1 MPLPRLTLV
10 SMLACAAAAA
20 ARQPAESPTATAAPE
35 PSPQAEST
43 PPSSPEAPPQR
54 PITYSLGVRGDFN
67 FNAGLSDAP
76 GNVTVT
82 RADLSF
88 DVGIPV
94 GLRGQFGIS
103 LDAERSHYNFSD
115 ATTFVPNDPDTNF
128 DANITSLSF
137 SFARQENET
146 WGWLVGGG
154 FGAGFE
160 SGAHIDQS
168 LFATGFGGV
177 RYAINEKVRIA
188 LGAIVTTQIEDNPL
202 ILPLLGLDWRF
213 DERTSISS
221 EGKPGLTLAY
231 ALDSSWIVRTGF
243 TYESRNFRL
252 DRDGPIPNGVARD
265 TRLPVFIGIRYA
277 PHRQIDI
284 DLAGGVMFMQTLE
297 VDDSEGVELSEED
310 VDTTPFLRISVAFK
324 F

>member
-1 MPLPRLTLV
+1 VHLPRLAVVPL
-10 SMLACAAAAA
+10 LACAAAASA
-20 ARQPAESPTATAAPE
+20 QQPAETPKAETAPEAAP
-35 PSPQAEST
+35 PAET
-43 PPSSPEAPPQR
+43 APAAPPQR

-103 LDAERSHYNFSD
+103 LDAERSNYNFTD

-146 WGWLVGGG
+146 WGWLAGGG

-168 LFATGFGGV
+168 LFATAFGGV
-177 RYAINEKVRIA
+177 RYAINEKVRIS

-213 DERTSISS
+213 DERTSLSS

-277 PHRQIDI
+277 PNRQIDI
-284 DLAGGVMFMQTLE
+284 DLVGGVMFMQTLE